1 MTTFKTY
8 ITTVSFP
15 TTKNNMYE
23 TIDTTLEK
31 IYIIQPIARENASK
45 YKVLQAEAVSLIESA
60 GALYAGTIYQNVR
73 EINPSTFVGEGKLAE
88 LYARL
93 DGLEE
98 ITVLF
103 NGELSPSQTLNIS
116 AALGDRKVIDR
127 TTLILDIFAKN
138 AQSSEGKL
146 QVELAQLKYI
156 YPRLKGKGGAL
167 SRLGGG
173 VGTRG
178 PGETQL
184 ETDRRYIRGRIKFL
198 EARLKEMEKRRSLQ
212 TSRRKKTSVK
222 TISLVGY
229 TNTGKSTL
237 MNLLTGADVY
247 VKNELFA
254 TLDPTARKFTIEG
267 IEFLLVDTVGFLQDL
282 PHNLIES
289 FKSTL
294 ESALNCDLALIVCDA
309 TGEYDMQ
316 IKTTLDTLQE
326 LEFQAPY
333 LLVMNKSEGIL
344 DKTVLPYG
352 SIAISAKDNLGID
365 TLKQEILNKFRG
377 EFLFCKL
384 FIPYTKMNEYSAI
397 KSLLVER
404 SSSFTDD
411 GQIIEAVI
419 PAIYVDKFNVFV
431 VEFYNN

>member
-1 MTTFKTY
+1 MKS
-8 ITTVSFP
+8 IQ
-15 TTKNNMYE
+15 
-23 TIDTTLEK
+23 EK
-31 IYIIQPIARENASK
+31 IYVIQPITRENNAH
-45 YKVLQAEAVSLIESA
+45 YRVLQEEAVALIESA
-60 GALYAGTIYQNVR
+60 GAVYAGTLYQNVR
-73 EINPSTFVGEGKLAE
+73 EINAATFVGEGKLAE
-88 LYARL
+88 LRERL

-116 AALGDRKVIDR
+116 AALNDRKVIDR

-138 AQSSEGKL
+138 ARSGEGKL

-156 YPRLKGKGGAL
+156 YPRLKGKGAAL

-184 ETDRRYIRGRIKFL
+184 ETDRRYIRGRLKYL
-198 EARLKEMEKRRSLQ
+198 ENRLKETEKRRALQ
-212 TSRRKKTSVK
+212 TIRRKKDSVK
-222 TISLVGY
+222 TIALVGY

-254 TLDPTARKFTIEG
+254 TLDPTARKFELEG

-282 PHNLIES
+282 PHNLIEA

-294 ESALNCDLALIVCDA
+294 ESAIHCDLALIVCDA

-316 IKTTLDTLQE
+316 LETTLQTLQE
-326 LEFQAPY
+326 MQFASPHLV
-333 LLVMNKSEGIL
+333 VMNKSEGIPDL
-344 DKTVLPYG
+344 SVLPYG
-352 SIAISAKDNLGID
+352 SIAISAKECIGIS
-365 TLKQEILNKFRG
+365 TLKKAILDNFK
-377 EFLFCKL
+377 EDYIFCKL
-384 FIPYTKMNEYSAI
+384 FIPYVKLNDYNAC
-397 KSLLVER
+397 KSLLKER
-404 SSSFTDD
+404 TSTFTDD
-411 GQIIEAVI
+411 GQLVEVVI
-419 PAIYVDKFNVFV
+419 PSHYAEKFKTYMI
-431 VEFYNN
+431 E